1 MLTLDRQ
8 RLLPLW
14 RRVRNLILLVFVT
27 VGILQD
33 NRPGVRLLTGVALAG
48 LGGTLLALR
57 ILPPRRHLMA
67 ACVTMAAGLWLIAV
81 AGPGIAPIYLILALA
96 SCAAVLDLVTTG
108 VLAGIGLLALTVAL
122 AARDVPVATIAI
134 WCGITGVVTLLVVL
148 RRQRTAAAEQER
160 LLADEQA
167 LAAMLAERARL
178 AREIHDVLA
187 HSLSALSVQLE
198 TAAALL
204 ERDRTAEAA
213 VLVDRAGTL
222 ARDGLTETRRAV
234 SALRGDPLPVPELVG
249 ELTRGYGRDLDA
261 PATFTVDGEPREL
274 DAETGLAL
282 FRAAQEALSNVR
294 KHAPGSAVETRLA
307 FEPDAVV
314 LRVRN
319 HGPAGPPVTGLSSG
333 YGLIGLRERAELAG
347 GTAQAGPDRDGWL
360 VDVRM
365 PG

>member
-1 MLTLDRQ
+1 MSLLDRP
-8 RLLPLW
+8 RLLHHW
-14 RRVRNLILLVFVT
+14 RRVRNLIILAFVT

-33 NRPGVRLLTGVALAG
+33 NPPGVALLTGVTLAG
-48 LGGTLLALR
+48 LGGALLALR
-57 ILPPRRHLMA
+57 ILPPSRHLMA
-67 ACVTMAAGLWLIAV
+67 ACVTMAAGLWLIRV
-81 AGPGIAPIYLILALA
+81 AGPGIAPIYLVLAVA
-96 SCAAVLDLVTTG
+96 SSAAVLGLVATG
-108 VLAGIGLLALTVAL
+108 VLTGAGLLALSAGL
-122 AARDVPVATIAI
+122 AAQDVPVAAIAI
-134 WCGITGVVTLLVVL
+134 WCGITVVVTLLILL
-148 RRQRTAAAEQER
+148 RRQRESAAEQEQ

-167 LAAMLAERARL
+167 LAGMLAERARL

-249 ELTRGYGRDLDA
+249 ELARGYGRDLDA

-274 DAETGLAL
+274 DADTGLAL

-294 KHAPGSAVETRLA
+294 KHAPGSSVEARLTFA
-307 FEPDAVV
+307 PDAVA
-314 LRVRN
+314 LSVRN
-319 HGPAGPPVTGLSSG
+319 HGPAGPPITGLSSG

-347 GTAQAGPDRDGWL
+347 GTVRAGPDRDGWL